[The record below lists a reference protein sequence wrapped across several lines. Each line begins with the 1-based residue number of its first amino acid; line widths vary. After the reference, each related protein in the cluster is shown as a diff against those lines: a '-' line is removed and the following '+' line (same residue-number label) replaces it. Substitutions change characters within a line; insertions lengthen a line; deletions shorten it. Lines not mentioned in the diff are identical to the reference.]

1 MTELDIKITKQQ
13 LELMKHAIGL
23 EQADAKPKRG
33 KYIAYRNYFCTYGN
47 SEEWESLV
55 KLGVAKSNVGNQEIY
70 PNAVFYHVSEDGLR
84 MMEEILGFKIVE
96 SD

>member
-1 MTELDIKITKQQ
+1 MTELDIKITKPQ

-23 EQADAKPKRG
+23 DQVDAKPKRG
-33 KYIAYRNYFCTYGN
+33 KYIAYRNYSCTSGKN
-47 SEEWESLV
+47 EEWESLV
-55 KLGVAKSNVGNQEIY
+55 KIGVAKSNVGNQEIY

-84 MMEEILGFKIVE
+84 MMEEILGFKIVK

>member
-1 MTELDIKITKQQ
+1 MNELDIKITKPQ

-23 EQADAKPKRG
+23 DNTKSKR
-33 KYIAYRNYFCTYGN
+33 KTYTAYRNYFCTYGG
-47 SEEWESLV
+47 SDEWESLV

-70 PNAVFYHVSEDGLR
+70 PNSVFYHVSEDGLR

-96 SD
+96 CIK

>member
-1 MTELDIKITKQQ
+1 MKQIYKNITIHQ

-23 EQADAKPKRG
+23 DNTKSKR
-33 KYIAYRNYFCTYGN
+33 KTYTAYRNYFCTYGN
-47 SEEWESLV
+47 SEEWEALV

-70 PNAVFYHVSEDGLR
+70 PNSVFYHVSDYGLR
-84 MMEEILGFKIVE
+84 VMEEILGFKIVE